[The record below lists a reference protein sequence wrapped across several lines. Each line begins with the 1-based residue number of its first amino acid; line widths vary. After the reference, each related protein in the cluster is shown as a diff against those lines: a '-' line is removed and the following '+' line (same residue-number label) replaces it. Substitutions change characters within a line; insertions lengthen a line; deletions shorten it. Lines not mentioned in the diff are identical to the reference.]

1 MKTDM
6 FLNLAETVSENT
18 LGGRTL
24 EALKDTFIGMLVVF
38 VALSILWLVIE
49 IFHRCVAAFSKKEDK
64 AENKSDKPADEIK
77 TVEIIEDSSDDDG
90 AIVAA
95 ITAAISAYTDAP
107 AGSFRVVSFRK
118 TQNNAHWNKR

>member
-1 MKTDM
+1 M
-6 FLNLAETVSENT
+6 FFNLTETVSEAA
-18 LGGRTL
+18 LGERTL

-38 VALSILWLVIE
+38 AALSILWLVIE
-49 IFHRCVAAFSKKEDK
+49 IFHRCVVGFSKKESST
-64 AENKSDKPADEIK
+64 ENKSDKPAE
-77 TVEIIEDSSDDDG
+77 EIIKPAEITETSSDDDG
-90 AIVAA
+90 AIIAA